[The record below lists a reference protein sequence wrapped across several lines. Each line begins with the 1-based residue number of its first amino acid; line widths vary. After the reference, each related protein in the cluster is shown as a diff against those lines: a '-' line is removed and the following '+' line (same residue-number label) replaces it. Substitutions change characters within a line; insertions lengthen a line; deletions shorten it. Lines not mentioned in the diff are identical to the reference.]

1 MSSAEPKKKARSTN
15 LELLRILSMLLI
27 VFHHYTV
34 NSPVMQLALVNTAG
48 ATVRPWFY
56 ILAAAW
62 GKTAINCFVLITGYF
77 MCTSRLTPKKF
88 LLLLS
93 EFVFYK
99 LIFYFVFV
107 GMGYEAFGISKLLK
121 AIFPIYYLNDS
132 FIPAFFLL
140 YLSIPFLNALLKALS
155 QRSHFCLMALGFF
168 VYTVL
173 GTSRHVTVVF
183 NYFSWFV
190 VIYIIA
196 AYLRLYP
203 DSFVLFSKHITLK
216 MILFIAMGVLSIW
229 LGKLR
234 SNDFKEVYYYVS
246 DSNKILALMISVF
259 VFLFFKNL
267 KFPYVK
273 FINTVARSMFGVLL
287 IHANSDAMRQW
298 LWYDT
303 LKNAEYYTMYN
314 SKITYIHSI
323 GCTLAVFA
331 ICIIIDQIRINLLER
346 PLFSLWDKKEAA
358 VSDWMKRAANRMSE
372 FIGI

>member
-1 MSSAEPKKKARSTN
+1 
-15 LELLRILSMLLI
+15 MLLI